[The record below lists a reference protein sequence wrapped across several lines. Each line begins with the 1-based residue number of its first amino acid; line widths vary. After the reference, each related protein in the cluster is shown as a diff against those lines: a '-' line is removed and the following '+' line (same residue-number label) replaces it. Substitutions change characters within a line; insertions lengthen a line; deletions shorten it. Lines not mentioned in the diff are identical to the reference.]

1 MKANFIVIPILAV
14 AVLTT
19 DSFGEETA
27 ITEFCSFSSFP
38 SIERLATQNENIV
51 VGTIEAVDG
60 EIVEVSWLEPDAE
73 FQLRALESAEFLI
86 DGSLKGDITAER
98 IELSFDTKLV
108 QTSCGDSFLGFE
120 PSHRMIL
127 MLGPADEDGRYTAP
141 LV

>member
-27 ITEFCSFSSFP
+27 ITEFRSFSSFP
-38 SIERLATQNENIV
+38 SIERLATQHEN
-51 VGTIEAVDG
+51 
-60 EIVEVSWLEPDAE
+60 IVEVSWLEPDAE

-108 QTSCGDSFLGFE
+108 QTSCGNSFLGFE
-120 PSHRMIL
+120 SGHRMIL